1 MSTPEPPEYLETLSP
16 DQRDRMIAFLSRVD
30 ATTGYTFNSGTDLS
44 DLEHL
49 GGALFDADLIARGLR
64 AAQLL
69 GYEGY
74 SFQRF
79 FEQEFGIGG
88 VTEGNL
94 GDWLSLLSLAD
105 VEKRIFCAAGGRN

>member
-1 MSTPEPPEYLETLSP
+1 MSTPEPNLETLSD
-16 DQRDRMIAFLSRVD
+16 DQRAKLIEFLARVD
-30 ATTGYTFNSGTDLS
+30 ATTGYKFNSGTDLS

-69 GYEGY
+69 GYEGKGLEELC
-74 SFQRF
+74 QR
-79 FEQEFGIGG
+79 EFGIAGL
-88 VTEGNL
+88 TENVL

-105 VEKRIFCAAGGRN
+105 AEKRIMISCGGRN

>member
-1 MSTPEPPEYLETLSP
+1 MTPEPNLETLSG
-16 DQRDRMIAFLSRVD
+16 DQRDKLIAFLSRVD

-69 GYEGY
+69 GYEGRGLDEL
-74 SFQRF
+74 FQG
-79 FEQEFGIGG
+79 EFGIAD

-94 GDWLSLLSLAD
+94 GDWLSLLSFAD
-105 VEKRIFCAAGGRN
+105 LEKRIMVAAGSLS